1 MVISVP
7 NKNGENISIIQQPS
21 EQQKIYKVENDLG
34 IQKKI
39 KSNKKIFNVK
49 TIFFNENGFVSIKG
63 KVNFGKKIE
72 LYINKKIM
80 ETIKIENSKW
90 QYNSDKIIDYGLHDL
105 LVVLKSDKDEI
116 LDKITLPF
124 MRVEMPYNDVPENFI
139 LIKPGDMLWTIAY
152 RLYGDPFKYIQ
163 IFEEN
168 KDQITN
174 PDLIFPGQ
182 LFSIP
187 LEK

>member
-1 MVISVP
+1 
-7 NKNGENISIIQQPS
+7 
-21 EQQKIYKVENDLG
+21 
-34 IQKKI
+34 
-39 KSNKKIFNVK
+39 
-49 TIFFNENGFVSIKG
+49 
-63 KVNFGKKIE
+63 
-72 LYINKKIM
+72 M
-80 ETIKIENSKW
+80 EIIKIENSKW
-90 QYNSDKIIDYGLHDL
+90 QYNSDTIFDFGLHDL

>member
-1 MVISVP
+1 MKMVLFLYRR
-7 NKNGENISIIQQPS
+7 NK
-21 EQQKIYKVENDLG
+21 
-34 IQKKI
+34 
-39 KSNKKIFNVK
+39 FW
-49 TIFFNENGFVSIKG
+49 
-63 KVNFGKKIE
+63 KKIE

-90 QYNSDKIIDYGLHDL
+90 QYNSDKIFDFGLHDL

-116 LDKITLPF
+116 LDRIALPF
-124 MRVEMPYNDVPENFI
+124 MRVEMPSNDVPENYI

-187 LEK
+187 PKK